1 MLIDVVLPKIGMAM
15 QDGTIVT
22 WHKAVGDLVEA
33 GEALFE
39 LETEKVSV
47 SVEASDEGELAE
59 ILVPAG
65 ETVDVGTV
73 VARLK
78 VE

>member
-1 MLIDVVLPKIGMAM
+1 MLIDIVLPKVGMAM
-15 QDGTIVT
+15 QDGTIVA
-22 WHKAVGDLVEA
+22 WHKAVGDLVEK

-39 LETEKVSV
+39 LETEKVSMQ
-47 SVEASDEGELAE
+47 VESPDEGELAE

-65 ETVDVGTV
+65 ETVDVDTV